1 MSELLEIE
9 GINKT
14 YQSGIST
21 FQALTEIQLD
31 INRGEIVVILGPSG
45 SGKSTLLNVIGGI
58 DRVDSGK
65 IKVDGED
72 IVQLKDNELVQYRR
86 EKVGFVFQM
95 YNLIPNLTV
104 YENIELAANISKAP
118 LSING
123 LIEAVGLTGMANRF
137 PRELSGGQQQR
148 VSIARAVVRKP
159 ELLLCDEPT
168 GALDSK
174 ASKEILK
181 LIHKVN
187 QKYNTTV
194 LIITHNHAISA
205 MANRV
210 ITLKDGKVESNDIN
224 DQTILPEGIDW

>member
-104 YENIELAANISKAP
+104 YEIS
-118 LSING
+118 
-123 LIEAVGLTGMANRF
+123 
-137 PRELSGGQQQR
+137 
-148 VSIARAVVRKP
+148 
-159 ELLLCDEPT
+159 
-168 GALDSK
+168 SK
-174 ASKEILK
+174 
-181 LIHKVN
+181 H
-187 QKYNTTV
+187 
-194 LIITHNHAISA
+194 
-205 MANRV
+205 
-210 ITLKDGKVESNDIN
+210 
-224 DQTILPEGIDW
+224 